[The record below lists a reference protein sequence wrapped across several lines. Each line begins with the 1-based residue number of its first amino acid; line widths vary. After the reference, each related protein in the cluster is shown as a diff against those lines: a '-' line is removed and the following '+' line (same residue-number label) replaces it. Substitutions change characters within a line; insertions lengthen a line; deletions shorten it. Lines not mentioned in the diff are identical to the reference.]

1 MNELHKGFVL
11 DGYYEYDDGLGVF
24 LKEESG
30 EDYLIFKLERK
41 VEIIDNEFEEER
53 TTVKAIIAKFAS
65 GNFELDSS
73 PSHETP
79 GGAEKVHL
87 CRAPELLRHSSSI
100 SPLQGRNEWS
110 LRDPSLKIGA
120 QRVFRA

>member
-1 MNELHKGFVL
+1 MAGE
-11 DGYYEYDDGLGVF
+11 EDGLD
-24 LKEESG
+24 
-30 EDYLIFKLERK
+30 DYLIFKLERK
-41 VEIIDNEFEEER
+41 VEIIYNEFEEER
-53 TTVKAIIAKFAS
+53 TTVKAPIISKLPQVILNLIPVRATKR
-65 GNFELDSS
+65 
-73 PSHETP
+73 H
-79 GGAEKVHL
+79 GAEKAHL

>member
-11 DGYYEYDDGLGVF
+11 DGYYEYEDGLGVF

-41 VEIIDNEFEEER
+41 VEVIDNEFEEER
-53 TTVKAIIAKFAS
+53 TTIKAIISKLPQVILNLIPVRATKR
-65 GNFELDSS
+65 
-73 PSHETP
+73 H
-79 GGAEKVHL
+79 GAEKAHL

-110 LRDPSLKIGA
+110 LRDPSLKISA